1 MSIKTRFDG
10 ASYSGSS
17 ARRLL
22 ANLAVICSSI
32 LLGACGSSTTPL
44 GSTTTSAQ
52 LTGSTGAAANTAA
65 SNEVNKAGNSLTS
78 GTNNSAAT
86 NTNGNAAT
94 NAVVTPSF
102 TKDPLSAF
110 KRLVADIAMLNEFDL
125 FFNEPP
131 NLVVPTVSA
140 GQDFRYINC
149 APTPKLCNG
158 TVSLTRTF
166 TTAGTFA
173 EITAGTAHAFSF
185 QNYQYFGF
193 IQHEAL
199 TGTAYLTFP
208 EGFSVTNGTYQG
220 KASLYV
226 RLKAP
231 GPVIEWDGSVIASN
245 FKNEGSPTHRLTGN
259 VEVSPSSQPSWALN
273 IASWQTYGV
282 ALEGSQLTITESGQS
297 AEIAVESATSD
308 GSIIRMSYNV
318 NGQPTMVRIKQT
330 NVAGVLSYELL

>member
-1 MSIKTRFDG
+1 MSTETSFDG
-10 ASYSGSS
+10 ASHSSSS

-22 ANLAVICSSI
+22 ASIALISSSI
-32 LLGACGSSTTPL
+32 LFGACGSSTTPL
-44 GSTTTSAQ
+44 GSTTSVAP
-52 LTGSTGAAANTAA
+52 LTGSTGAAANAAA
-65 SNEVNKAGNSLTS
+65 SNEVNKAGNSSSS
-78 GTNNSAAT
+78 GTNSSAAT
-86 NTNGNAAT
+86 NANGNPAT
-94 NAVVTPSF
+94 NVVVTPSF
-102 TKDPLSAF
+102 VTDPLTAF
-110 KRLVADIAMLNEFDL
+110 KRLVADIAMLNEFDVL
-125 FFNEPP
+125 FNEPP
-131 NLVVPTVSA
+131 NLAAPTVTT

-149 APTPKLCNG
+149 ASTPNLCIG

-208 EGFSVTNGTYQG
+208 EGFTVTNGTYQG

-231 GPVIEWDGSVIASN
+231 GPVIEWDGSVIASS
-245 FKNEGSPTHRLTGN
+245 FKNEGSPTHRLSGN
-259 VEVSPSSQPSWALN
+259 IEVSPSSQPTWALN

-282 ALEGSQLTITESGQS
+282 ALEGSQLTIIESGKS
-297 AEIAVESATSD
+297 AEVVVESATSD
-308 GSIIRMSYNV
+308 ESIIRMSYNV

-330 NVAGVLSYELL
+330 NVAGVLSYVLQ

>member
-32 LLGACGSSTTPL
+32 LLSACGSSTTPL
-44 GSTTTSAQ
+44 GSTTTSASA
-52 LTGSTGAAANTAA
+52 TGSTGAAANTAA
-65 SNEVNKAGNSLTS
+65 SNEVNKAGNSSTS
-78 GTNNSAAT
+78 STNGSAAT
-86 NTNGNAAT
+86 NANGNPAT

-102 TKDPLSAF
+102 VTDPLTAF
-110 KRLVADIAMLNEFDL
+110 KRLVADIAMLNEFDV

-131 NLVVPTVSA
+131 NLAAPTVTT

-149 APTPKLCNG
+149 ASTPRLCAG
-158 TVSLTRTF
+158 TVSLTRTYAN
-166 TTAGTFA
+166 AGTFA
-173 EITAGTAHAFSF
+173 DVTAGTAHAFSF

-193 IQHEAL
+193 LQHDAF

-208 EGFSVTNGTYQG
+208 EGFTVANGIYQG
-220 KASLYV
+220 KASLYI

-231 GPVIEWDGSVIASN
+231 GPVIEWDGSVTASN

-259 VEVSPSSQPSWALN
+259 VEVSPSSKPTWALN
-273 IASWQTYGV
+273 IASWRTFGV
-282 ALEGSQLTITESGQS
+282 TLEGSQLTITESGQS
-297 AEIAVESATSD
+297 AEVVVESATSD
-308 GSIIRMSYNV
+308 ESIIRMSYNV
-318 NGQPTMVRIKQT
+318 NGQPTTVRIKQT
-330 NVAGVLSYELL
+330 NVAGVLSYVLQ